1 MSSRRGPA
9 APPAIEGYQYV
20 QHLGSGGFADVYLY
34 EQDRPRRKVAVKV
47 LLSDLKTDGAR
58 RRFESEA
65 NLMAQ
70 LSTHPFIVT
79 IYEANVTASGHSYL
93 AMEYCSKPNLDVRLR
108 RQRFSVDD
116 ALAVGIQVASAVE
129 TAHRAGIAHR
139 DIKPANILVTDYNR
153 PALTDFGISG
163 TTDAAADDDG
173 GMSIPWSPP
182 EAFQR
187 SDSDGVK
194 VDVWALGATVYTLLA
209 GRSPFAVPGGNK
221 SPRELMSRIASMPLP
236 DLGRIDV
243 PQSLQQIL
251 ATAMAK
257 QPGSRYPSAHSF
269 ALALQRVQAELSLA
283 VTRFEVL
290 DDGHD
295 AEHPGDDSAEDAT
308 RIRGVVSI
316 DPLAAATGSATAPR
330 TTPSWPKRPGLP
342 GPGGDTTVA
351 RRNDASTAT
360 APPPVLPAAPM
371 ALPAPPPSAVPAA
384 GPVTAARTGWDRP
397 APFTPLPVE
406 DTQLRPAESESE
418 PVPDSDEDSGPARRP
433 RWLLPA
439 AGGVLV
445 AAAVIGLVVVNG
457 VPTVPSAP
465 ETTAVLDGP
474 LDPVAPGSVVPA
486 PAKLAGTKAGGSVTF
501 TWENPAPAEGDVY
514 MWRAVSVMKSGEY
527 SSTSEARAVLAASP
541 DEQTCLEVVIRRSNG
556 QATPEPAKACVP

>member
-1 MSSRRGPA
+1 MSARRGPA

-93 AMEYCSKPNLDVRLR
+93 AMEYCSKPNLDLRLR

-129 TAHRAGIAHR
+129 TAHRAGIVHR

-163 TTDAAADDDG
+163 TTDSAADDDG

-187 SDSDGVK
+187 SDADGVM

-209 GRSPFAVPGGNK
+209 GHSPFAVPGGNK
-221 SPRELMSRIASMPLP
+221 SQRDLMSRIATSPLP

-243 PQSLQQIL
+243 PQSLQQVL

-290 DDGHD
+290 DDGQD
-295 AEHPGDDSAEDAT
+295 ADHPGDDSGEDAT

-316 DPLAAATGSATAPR
+316 DPRATTSTGTSTTGTSTASSATAARASAGAWAKQSTMPVAD
-330 TTPSWPKRPGLP
+330 GN
-342 GPGGDTTVA
+342 TTVA
-351 RRNDASTAT
+351 RRADGS
-360 APPPVLPAAPM
+360 AAGP
-371 ALPAPPPSAVPAA
+371 LSAVPPPAA
-384 GPVTAARTGWDRP
+384 SAAVPATESRMGWDRP
-397 APFTPLPVE
+397 APFTPSPVE
-406 DTQLRPAESESE
+406 DTQLRPAEPK
-418 PVPDSDEDSGPARRP
+418 PVPDSAEDPQPRRRP
-433 RWLLPA
+433 KWLLLA
-439 AGGVLV
+439 AGGVLT
-445 AAAVIGLVVVNG
+445 AAAVTGLVVVNG
-457 VPTVPSAP
+457 APTTPSVPHASPG
-465 ETTAVLDGP
+465 LDGP

-486 PAKLAGTKAGGSVTF
+486 PAKLTGTKAGGSVTF
-501 TWENPAPAEGDVY
+501 TWENPAPADGDVY
-514 MWRAVSVMKSGEY
+514 MWRAVSVLQSGEY
-527 SSTSEARAVLAASP
+527 TSSSEARAVLAAVA

>member
-1 MSSRRGPA
+1 MSTKRGPA
-9 APPAIEGYQYV
+9 APPSIEGYEYL

-47 LLSDLKTDGAR
+47 LLSDLKTADAR

-93 AMEYCSKPNLDVRLR
+93 AMEYCSKPNLDARLR

-116 ALAVGIQVASAVE
+116 ALAIGVQVASAVE

-163 TTDAAADDDG
+163 TTDSAGDDDG

-187 SDSDGVK
+187 SDANGVM
-194 VDVWALGATVYTLLA
+194 VDVWALGATIYTLLA
-209 GRSPFAVPGGNK
+209 GHSPFAVAGGNN
-221 SPRELMSRIASMPLP
+221 SPRELMSRIATTPLP
-236 DLGRIDV
+236 GLGRIDV
-243 PQSLQQIL
+243 PQSLQQVL

-269 ALALQRVQAELSLA
+269 GLALQRVQAELGLA
-283 VTRFEVL
+283 MTRFEVL
-290 DDGHD
+290 DDGQD
-295 AEHPGDDSAEDAT
+295 GDHPGDDTSEDAT

-316 DPLAAATGSATAPR
+316 DPLATGSGGK
-330 TTPSWPKRPGLP
+330 TTSVR
-342 GPGGDTTVA
+342 
-351 RRNDASTAT
+351 AS
-360 APPPVLPAAPM
+360 LPAAFAPG
-371 ALPAPPPSAVPAA
+371 AAAPAAPTAPAGAAPAPAAVE
-384 GPVTAARTGWDRP
+384 GGNTTAARTNSASAVPRATTAPAAPAPWDRP
-397 APFTPLPVE
+397 AAFTPMPVE
-406 DTQLRPAESESE
+406 DTQLRPAQPET
-418 PVPDSDEDSGPARRP
+418 PLDDTADGQPRR
-433 RWLLPA
+433 RHKWLLFA
-439 AGGVLV
+439 AGGVLA
-445 AAAVIGLVVVNG
+445 AAAVGVALANG
-457 VPTVPSAP
+457 TGPTPAPAETSAG
-465 ETTAVLDGP
+465 LDGP
-474 LDPVAPGSVVPA
+474 LDPVATGSVVPA

-501 TWENPAPAEGDVY
+501 TWENPAPADGDVY
-514 MWRAVSVMKSGEY
+514 MWRPVSVMESGEY
-527 SSTSEARAVLAASP
+527 TTSSEARAVLIASP
-541 DEQTCLEVVIRRSNG
+541 DTQTCVEVLIRRSTG
-556 QATPEPAKACVP
+556 QATPEPVRACVP

>member
-1 MSSRRGPA
+1 MSTKRGPA
-9 APPAIEGYQYV
+9 APPSIEGYQYV

-47 LLSDLKTDGAR
+47 LLSDLKTADAR

-93 AMEYCSKPNLDVRLR
+93 AMEYCSKPNLDTRLR

-116 ALAVGIQVASAVE
+116 ALAVGVQVASAVE

-163 TTDAAADDDG
+163 TTDSAGDDDG

-187 SDSDGVK
+187 SDANGVM
-194 VDVWALGATVYTLLA
+194 VDVWALGATIYTLLA
-209 GRSPFAVPGGNK
+209 GHSPFAVAGGNN
-221 SPRELMSRIASMPLP
+221 SPRELMSRIASAPLP
-236 DLGRIDV
+236 GLGRIDV
-243 PQSLQQIL
+243 PQSLQQVL

-269 ALALQRVQAELSLA
+269 GLALQRVQAELGLA
-283 VTRFEVL
+283 MTRFEVL

-295 AEHPGDDSAEDAT
+295 GDHSGDDTSADAT

-316 DPLAAATGSATAPR
+316 DPLATGSAGKTTSVRPSLPVAFAP
-330 TTPSWPKRPGLP
+330 GM
-342 GPGGDTTVA
+342 A
-351 RRNDASTAT
+351 AMA
-360 APPPVLPAAPM
+360 PAAP
-371 ALPAPPPSAVPAA
+371 AA
-384 GPVTAARTGWDRP
+384 WDRP
-397 APFTPLPVE
+397 AAFTPVAVE
-406 DTQLRPAESESE
+406 DTQLRPAR
-418 PVPDSDEDSGPARRP
+418 PKTPLDDATDRQPRR
-433 RWLLPA
+433 RYKWFLLA
-439 AGGVLV
+439 AGGVLA
-445 AAAVIGLVVVNG
+445 AAAVGVALVNG
-457 VPTVPSAP
+457 TGPTPAPAETSAG
-465 ETTAVLDGP
+465 LDGP
-474 LDPVAPGSVVPA
+474 LDPVATGSVVPA

-501 TWENPAPAEGDVY
+501 TWENPDPADGDVY
-514 MWRAVSVMKSGEY
+514 MWRPVSVMESGEY
-527 SSTSEARAVLAASP
+527 TTSSEARAVLIASP
-541 DEQTCLEVVIRRSNG
+541 DAQTCVEVLIRRSTG
-556 QATPEPAKACVP
+556 QATPEPVRACVP

>member
-1 MSSRRGPA
+1 MSTRRGPA
-9 APPAIEGYQYV
+9 VPPAIEGYQYV

-47 LLSDLKTDGAR
+47 LLADLKTEGAR

-93 AMEYCSKPNLDVRLR
+93 AMEYCSKPNLNVRLR

-163 TTDAAADDDG
+163 TTDSAADDDG

-182 EAFQR
+182 ESFQR
-187 SDSDGVK
+187 LDADGVM

-209 GRSPFAVPGGNK
+209 GHSPFAAPGGNN
-221 SPRELMSRIASMPLP
+221 SPRELMSRIASAPLP
-236 DLGRIDV
+236 ALDRIDV
-243 PQSLQQIL
+243 PKSLQQVL
-251 ATAMAK
+251 AAAMAK
-257 QPGSRYPSAHSF
+257 QSASRYPSAHSF

-290 DDGHD
+290 DDGPD
-295 AEHPGDDSAEDAT
+295 AEHSGGDSTEDAT
-308 RIRGVVSI
+308 RIRSVVSI
-316 DPLAAATGSATAPR
+316 DPRA
-330 TTPSWPKRPGLP
+330 
-342 GPGGDTTVA
+342 GGDTTVA
-351 RRNDASTAT
+351 RRSGGTA
-360 APPPVLPAAPM
+360 AAAFFP
-371 ALPAPPPSAVPAA
+371 PPPSPAVPASRPAAAA
-384 GPVTAARTGWDRP
+384 GTGGDDRP

-406 DTQLRPAESESE
+406 DTQLRPAE
-418 PVPDSDEDSGPARRP
+418 PVPLPDGGEGPQPRRHP
-433 RWLLPA
+433 KWLLVA
-439 AGGVLV
+439 AGGVLAV
-445 AAAVIGLVVVNG
+445 AAVIGLVSVNG
-457 VPTVPSAP
+457 GATTPAAP
-465 ETTAVLDGP
+465 ETSPGLDGP
-474 LDPVAPGSVVPA
+474 LDAVAPGSVVPA
-486 PAKLAGTKAGGSVTF
+486 PARLSGTKEGESVTF
-501 TWENPAPAEGDVY
+501 TWENPAPAAGDTY
-514 MWRAVSVMKSGEY
+514 MWRAVSVMHSGEY
-527 SSTSEARAVLAASP
+527 TSSSEARAVIVSSP
-541 DEQTCLEVVIRRSNG
+541 DGQTCLEVVIRRSNG